1 MSYKVISIQQERE
14 WVYYVKNAMV
24 YDFYHTWHYHTLE
37 KRGEP
42 LLFVYEDEDVYIAF
56 PLVKRKIENSNYFD
70 LTATYGYVGP
80 ISNKDYNDLS
90 SRFLDNFKSSF
101 TNFMSVNGFV
111 SVFSRLNPFIRQHQI
126 LGKIAESVDNGKTI
140 YMDLTVP
147 VEEQRACYDKRLGR
161 QIRQLRKANY
171 IVKETNSLN
180 DIKTFTCMYNEN
192 MQRLHADPSYFHG
205 EDYFIAILKNS
216 ESGSKLITIFEGDLM
231 ICGAIILYS
240 CNVIR
245 NHLSA
250 TKASH
255 ISQSPSKLLTDEISI
270 LGRKLGLK
278 YFHLGGGL
286 GGKEDSLFK
295 FKCSFSPLTLKDN
308 IWCFIANKNA
318 YNQLTKGSNKNST
331 YFPLYR
337 SPKRPL

>member
-1 MSYKVISIQQERE
+1 MSYHVISIQQEKE
-14 WVYYVKNAMV
+14 WVYYVKNAIE

-42 LLFVYEDEDVYIAF
+42 MLFVYEEGGVFIAF
-56 PLVKRKIENSNYFD
+56 PLVKRTIENSNHFD
-70 LTATYGYVGP
+70 LTTTYGYVGP
-80 ISNKDYNDLS
+80 ISNKNNADLS
-90 SRFLDNFKSSF
+90 AYFLDNFKFSF
-101 TNFMSVNGFV
+101 IKFMLANGCIC
-111 SVFSRLNPFIRQHQI
+111 VFSRLNPFIKQQQI
-126 LGKIAESVDNGKTI
+126 LSKIAEAVDNGKTI
-140 YMDLTVP
+140 YMDLTVSLD
-147 VEEQRACYDKRLGR
+147 EQRARYEKRLGR

-171 IVKETNSLN
+171 IIKETTSLN

-192 MQRLHADPSYFHG
+192 MQRLHADASYFYN
-205 EDYFIAILKNS
+205 EEYFTGILKNN

-231 ICGAIILYS
+231 ICGAIVLYS

-250 TKASH
+250 TSASH
-255 ISQSPSKLLTDEISI
+255 INHSPSKLLTDEISI

-295 FKCSFSPLTLKDN
+295 FKSSFSPLTLKDN
-308 IWCFIANKNA
+308 IWCFIANKRA
-318 YNQLTKGSNKNST
+318 YNQLAKGSNKNST

-337 SPKRPL
+337 SSK